1 MKIFWRLVVVLVV
14 VGLGFGGLYY
24 EHPEWVMRQGTH
36 LGLFFSR
43 VQSNYVMTPEGRVH
57 YYEAEPLISGG
68 GVPLVLVHGLAD
80 RDESWAPMLRRL
92 KRAGFHVYALDLL
105 GAGRSPAPADSD
117 YSISTQEQLVA
128 DFIQSLGLQKPDVGG
143 WSSGGWIVMKLAL
156 DHPDMV
162 DRVVVYDSAGLKQ
175 QSANGAPIFHPQTE
189 DDVQKLASALGAPP
203 IPGFVARDALRRL
216 QSQQWITDKAM
227 ASMAN
232 GKDTLDDRL
241 GGLQAPLLIVW
252 GADDQLLPVSKAI
265 RMHELNPRS
274 ELDIMEGC
282 GHLAPKTCASRVAAA
297 TADFLKMNPAP
308 VGQVRT
314 LAKMR

>member
-1 MKIFWRLVVVLVV
+1 MRAFRRLVAVLIV

-43 VQSNYVMTPEGRVH
+43 VQSNYVMTPEGRIH

-105 GAGRSPAPADSD
+105 GAGRSPKPADSD
-117 YSISTQEQLVA
+117 YSIATQEQVVA

-143 WSSGGWIVMKLAL
+143 WSSGGWVVMKLAL

-162 DRVVVYDSAGLKQ
+162 DRVVVYDSAGLKPQ
-175 QSANGAPIFHPQTE
+175 TANGAPVFHPQTE
-189 DDVQKLASALGAPP
+189 DDVQKLASAVGAPP
-203 IPGFVARDALRRL
+203 LPGFVARDALRRL
-216 QSQQWITDKAM
+216 QSQQWVTDKAL
-227 ASMAN
+227 ASMAD
-232 GKDTLDDRL
+232 GKDLLDNRL
-241 GGLQAPLLIVW
+241 SGLQAPLLIVW
-252 GADDQLLPVSKAI
+252 GTDDKLLPLSAGMQ
-265 RMHELNPRS
+265 MHALDPRS
-274 ELDIMEGC
+274 ELDIVEGC
-282 GHLAPKTCASRVAAA
+282 GHLAPKLCASRVAAA

-314 LAKMR
+314 LARMR